1 MDELSDLRDGFYWAT
16 VDGIREVAMLSSGAW
31 MAVGVDC
38 LNSDLN
44 VEDVNPKRIIE

>member
-1 MDELSDLRDGFYWAT
+1 MDELSDGFYWAT
-16 VDGIREVAMLSSGAW
+16 VDGVREVAMLISGAW

>member
-16 VDGIREVAMLSSGAW
+16 VDGFREVAMLISGAW
-31 MAVGVDC
+31 IAVGVDC
-38 LNSDLN
+38 LDSDLN